1 MNVYRMEQTLC
12 YRVDVIA
19 ESEEDAKRAADAYF
33 DDIGIMDDDD
43 ADSDCVDRFDLEDA
57 GDEIIVATEYGYEH
71 YEGEEE

>member
-19 ESEEDAKRAADAYF
+19 DSEEDAKRAADSYF
-33 DDIGIMDDDD
+33 DNLGIMDGD
-43 ADSDCVDRFDLEDA
+43 ADSDCVDLLDLEDA
-57 GDEIIVATEYGYEH
+57 DDEIIVATEYGYEY